1 MNTFYHPRLFYD
13 GSSDAALISG
23 SSQIAASAINA
34 MSVSGSS
41 SKDRQFMKDMYAQ
54 QRADAL
60 ADRDYAN
67 PTNTMARLKAGGL
80 NPNLVYGSGI
90 GNTAPIKGASFV
102 PYHRT
107 PPDIGTGVGNAVSAF
122 FGTKIQLAQL
132 NNMEAQN
139 QVLQAQA
146 KNIDVDTQLKGSQ
159 TTKTQSEITLNQ
171 FEIGLKNTTRDA
183 LIAIK
188 NGEANK
194 LAADVTYT
202 LDKNQRE
209 AISNVVSVKEGL
221 TRILN
226 LDAQRANTIAEK
238 QEIAQKIDLLNK
250 DNQLKQL
257 DIDYI
262 RSTGNTG
269 RPNEGAIPKMVEY
282 LYGHIM
288 GSASQTHTPTNLPR
302 LEDDSLYNM
311 FQRRNMDSMK
321 SGDWKKYTK

>member
-1 MNTFYHPRLFYD
+1 MKNFLRLFYD
-13 GSSDAALISG
+13 SSSDAALISG

-41 SKDRQFMKDMYAQ
+41 KKDRDFMKEMYAQ

-80 NPNLVYGSGI
+80 NPNLVYGSGV
-90 GNTAPIKGASFV
+90 GNTAPIRGASFT

-107 PPDIGTGVGNAVSAF
+107 PPDFGSGLSNAVSSF
-122 FGTKIQLAQL
+122 FGTKIQVSQL

-146 KNIDVDTQLKGSQ
+146 QNIQADTAL
-159 TTKTQSEITLNQ
+159 KTQQTGKTMTEISLNQ
-171 FEIGLKNTTRDA
+171 FDLGLKNATKDA
-183 LIAIK
+183 QIAIK
-188 NGEANK
+188 QGEAGK
-194 LAADVTYT
+194 LATDIQYT

-238 QEIAQKIDLLNK
+238 QAIAQKIDLLNK

-262 RSTGNTG
+262 NSTHNTG

-282 LYGHIM
+282 IYGHIM
-288 GSASQTHTPTNLPR
+288 NSAGQIHTPTNLPK
-302 LEDDSLYNM
+302 LEDNSLLKYFNEKNRQEM
-311 FQRRNMDSMK
+311 LGADY
-321 SGDWKKYTK
+321 KKYTR